1 MARWHGQAE
10 PAPGCRT
17 SSAGLHPAARA
28 SPAELTGRHREIGDG
43 VSLLLAVPCATWPSA
58 SCGWLGGRI
67 AAALRYRPPDSAE
80 KARRERRASSACH
93 DTRAG
98 V

>member
-1 MARWHGQAE
+1 MKS
-10 PAPGCRT
+10 APGFMGRWSGAT
-17 SSAGLHPAARA
+17 DTGYRVFEVRE
-28 SPAELTGRHREIGDG
+28 SPEAHQAWLDG
-43 VSLLLAVPCATWPSA
+43 TAKPS
-58 SCGWLGGRI
+58 LGGRI

-98 V
+98 VQNTQLRSTAKDDG